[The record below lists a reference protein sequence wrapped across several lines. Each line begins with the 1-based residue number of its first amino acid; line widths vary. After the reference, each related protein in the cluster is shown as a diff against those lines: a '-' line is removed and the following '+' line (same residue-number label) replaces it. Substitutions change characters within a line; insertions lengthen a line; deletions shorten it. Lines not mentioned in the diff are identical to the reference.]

1 MDAVTASGVF
11 FLIIAIRDS
20 DVLALSSA
28 IAWLLGVGAF
38 TPSRWGPWRGSVAG
52 SRIRLSYSP
61 FPTVMIRSARSTRS
75 SSRRRSRPR

>member
-38 TPSRWGPWRGSVAG
+38 TPSRWGPWRG
-52 SRIRLSYSP
+52 
-61 FPTVMIRSARSTRS
+61 
-75 SSRRRSRPR
+75 